1 MKLDKL
7 TDGDGQTRNGTQW
20 GPWTFHS
27 CELHPHHE
35 ITAELGR
42 RIAAQNDYHDRQD
55 KANARLIAPEPEL
68 IAALRAVLA
77 CPAMCEDTA
86 EPETV
91 KAYDL
96 AMDAIAKAEGR
107 EELSRQ
113 HAKTNESDRREKT
126 MLDLFD
132 WITDFVADRDDV
144 TADDIRLAIAR
155 EFADGPRERDALLA
169 QYRER
174 AESAYRLLKELMWD
188 TTGDNRRIKC

>member
-1 MKLDKL
+1 MKLDKI

-20 GPWTFHS
+20 GPCTGHS

-55 KANARLIAPEPEL
+55 KANSRLIAPETEL
-68 IAALRAVLA
+68 IAQELLAALRAVLA

-107 EELSRQ
+107 AELSRQ
-113 HAKTNESDRREKT
+113 PATTPATSFMT
-126 MLDLFD
+126 M
-132 WITDFVADRDDV
+132 V
-144 TADDIRLAIAR
+144 
-155 EFADGPRERDALLA
+155 
-169 QYRER
+169 
-174 AESAYRLLKELMWD
+174 
-188 TTGDNRRIKC
+188 

>member
-1 MKLDKL
+1 MNLSKL
-7 TDGDGQTRNGTQW
+7 TDGDGKTRNGTQW
-20 GPWTFHS
+20 GPWTGNS

-35 ITAELGR
+35 ITPELGR

-55 KANARLIAPEPEL
+55 KANSCLIAPELEL
-68 IAALRAVLA
+68 LAHELLAALRAVLD
-77 CPAMCEDTA
+77 CPAMCEDTD

-96 AMDAIAKAEGR
+96 AMDAIAKAEGIT
-107 EELSRQ
+107 ELSQ
-113 HAKTNESDRREKT
+113 QPSTTPATSFWREKT

-155 EFADGPRERDALLA
+155 EFSDGQRERDLLLA

-174 AESAYRLLKELMWD
+174 AEAAVRRLKFLV
-188 TTGDNRRIKC
+188 GR